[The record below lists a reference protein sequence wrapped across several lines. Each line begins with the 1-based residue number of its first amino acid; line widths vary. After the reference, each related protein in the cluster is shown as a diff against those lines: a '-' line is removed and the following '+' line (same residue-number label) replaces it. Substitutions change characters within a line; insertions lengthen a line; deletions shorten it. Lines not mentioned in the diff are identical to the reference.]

1 LLFEGDA
8 MNDWRTRLFEK
19 AAELN
24 ELSRA
29 VRGQKQHE
37 AYPSSFYCEVIF
49 LSLCTVKA
57 GGGWWER

>member
-1 LLFEGDA
+1 